1 MAYTVNYTNPGKTP
15 IIIEDQTANNS
26 TSLTL
31 IGKQYDQYGEI
42 IAENFLKVL
51 ENFSY
56 TSAPTNPTPGQL
68 WHDTSSKIL
77 KVYDASGIWK
87 PLSVVYT
94 STTSPTTNAA
104 QATGDLWTNTVTGEI
119 FVYSGSEWVELAA
132 QTQVSGMK
140 VTTRIDNA
148 TTPVTHYTIEAVNNT
163 QTIFVIS
170 TEDGWTPASSERLTD
185 NTVMNLS
192 FPILYKGINFNS
204 TGSYGIHNLSTT
216 RIDVGRST
224 QGHLILENNQYDS
237 SDGTIGAGVTLRTT
251 QNPINGSIFS
261 VRSQA
266 NTSRLWVGQSTTSV
280 GGNDFVVGFTGEIG
294 KEYDQSL
301 YNIKLA
307 SDGSISAKTISGSW
321 VATNNETVNGTI
333 SNKIVTPAGT
343 RAAID
348 ARFVERI
355 STDSLSRATAAEATA
370 TPVNIND
377 MVNDK
382 LMTPLRTRQA
392 INQYTPQLI
401 DNEITG
407 LFDDASLTN
416 TGYQKFPNG
425 LIIQWG
431 KVTVGPAGNNET
443 NVITTFPIAFVAP
456 LFSLTLGSDISYNA
470 LRISNITQTRFTT
483 TNYTERTTLSVYW
496 TAIGKWK

>member
-1 MAYTVNYTNPGKTP
+1 MTYTVNYTNPGKSP
-15 IIIEDQTANNS
+15 ILIEDQTSNNS

-31 IGKQYDQYGEI
+31 IGKQYDQYGEV
-42 IAENFLKVL
+42 IAENFLKLL

-68 WHDTSSKIL
+68 WHDSSTKTL
-77 KVYDASGIWK
+77 KVYDATNIWK

-94 STTSPTTNAA
+94 ATTSPTTNAA

-119 FVYSGSEWVELAA
+119 FVYNGSEWVELAA
-132 QTQVSGMK
+132 QTQTSGMK
-140 VTTRIDNA
+140 VTTRLDNA
-148 TTPVTHYTIEAVNNT
+148 ATPQTHYTIEAVNNT

-170 TEDGWTPASSERLTD
+170 TEDGWVPASSERLAD

-204 TGSYGIHNLSTT
+204 TISYGIHNLSTT

-224 QGHLILENNQYDS
+224 TGHVILENNSYDA
-237 SDGTIGAGVTLRTT
+237 SDGTTGAGITLRTT

-261 VRSQA
+261 VRSSA

-280 GGNDFVVGFTGEIG
+280 AGNDFVVGFTGDIG

-301 YNIKLA
+301 YNIKL
-307 SDGSISAKTISGSW
+307 STDGSISAKTISGSW

-333 SNKIVTPAGT
+333 SNKIVTPAGA

-348 ARFVERI
+348 ARTAQLI
-355 STDSLSRATAAEATA
+355 NDDTLRATFAEATA
-370 TPVNIND
+370 NPNNIND
-377 MVNDK
+377 MVNEK
-382 LMTPLRTRQA
+382 IMTPLRTRQA
-392 INQYTPQLI
+392 INQFTPKVVIDQI
-401 DNEITG
+401 DN
-407 LFDDASLTN
+407 LFDQSVLTAN
-416 TGYQKFPNG
+416 GYQKLPSG

-431 KVTVGPAGNNET
+431 KATVPGQSSVTITYPIRFTNAASVFAVNSTPINTSAGGGQT
-443 NVITTFPIAFVAP
+443 DFWGVF
-456 LFSLTLGSDISYNA
+456 
-470 LRISNITQTRFTT
+470 NITATSFEQHTRYDGTMPF
-483 TNYTERTTLSVYW
+483 YW
-496 TAIGKWK
+496 VAYGK

>member
-1 MAYTVNYTNPGKTP
+1 MTYTVNYTNPGKSP
-15 IIIEDQTANNS
+15 ILIEDQTSNNS

-31 IGKQYDQYGEI
+31 IGKQYDQYGEV
-42 IAENFLKVL
+42 IAENFLKLL

-68 WHDTSSKIL
+68 WHDSSTKTL
-77 KVYDASGIWK
+77 KVYDATNIWK

-104 QATGDLWTNTVTGEI
+104 QATGDLWTNTATGEI
-119 FVYSGSEWVELAA
+119 FVYNGSEWVELAA
-132 QTQVSGMK
+132 QTQTSGMR
-140 VTTRIDNA
+140 VTTRLDN
-148 TTPVTHYTIEAVNNT
+148 TPTPQTHYTIEAVNNA

-170 TEDGWTPASSERLTD
+170 TEDGWIPASSERLSD

-216 RIDVGRST
+216 RINVGRST
-224 QGHLILENNQYDS
+224 TGHLILENNSYDA
-237 SDGTIGAGVTLRTT
+237 SDGTTGAGITLRTT

-261 VRSQA
+261 VRSSA

-280 GGNDFVVGFTGEIG
+280 AGNDFVVGFTGDIG

-307 SDGSISAKTISGSW
+307 LDGSISAKIASGSW
-321 VATNNETVNGTI
+321 VATNNETISGTI
-333 SNKIVTPAGT
+333 TNKIVTPASA

-355 STDSLSRATAAEATA
+355 SADTLSRATFAEATA
-370 TPVNIND
+370 DLNVSDMIND
-377 MVNDK
+377 K
-382 LMTPLRTRQA
+382 IMTPRRTRQA
-392 INQYTPQLI
+392 INEYTPIVVTDQI
-401 DNEITG
+401 NQ
-407 LFDDASLTN
+407 LFDQSSISD
-416 TGYQKFPNG
+416 TGYQKFPSG

-431 KVTVGPAGNNET
+431 KITVP
-443 NVITTFPIAFVAP
+443 
-456 LFSLTLGSDISYNA
+456 FS
-470 LRISNITQTRFTT
+470 SNITVTFPVPFTLPVFSIT
-483 TNYTERTTLSVYW
+483 MGGSNLININSITKTQFTASNLTERQTLTQYW
-496 TAIGKWK
+496 TAMGKWK

>member
-1 MAYTVNYTNPGKTP
+1 MTYTVNYTNPGKSP
-15 IIIEDQTANNS
+15 ILIEDQTSNNS

-31 IGKQYDQYGEI
+31 IGKQYDQYGEV
-42 IAENFLKVL
+42 IAENFLKLL

-56 TSAPTNPTPGQL
+56 TSAPVNPTPGQL
-68 WHDTSSKIL
+68 WHDSSTKTL
-77 KVYDASGIWK
+77 KVYDATNIWK
-87 PLSVVYT
+87 PLAIIYT
-94 STTSPTTNAA
+94 ATTSPTTNAA
-104 QATGDLWTNTVTGEI
+104 QATGDLWTNTTTGEI

-132 QTQVSGMK
+132 QTQTSGMR
-140 VTTRIDNA
+140 VTTRLDNA
-148 TTPVTHYTIEAVNNT
+148 PTPQIHYTIESVNNA

-170 TEDGWTPASSERLTD
+170 TEDGWTPTSSERLTD

-204 TGSYGIHNLSTT
+204 SGSYGIHNLSTT
-216 RIDVGRST
+216 RINVGRST
-224 QGHLILENNQYDS
+224 TGHIILENNQYDA
-237 SDGTIGAGVTLRTT
+237 SDGTTGAGITLRTT

-261 VRSQA
+261 VRSSA

-280 GGNDFVVGFTGEIG
+280 AGNDFVVGFTGDIG

-301 YNIKLA
+301 YNIKL
-307 SDGSISAKTISGSW
+307 SVDGSISAKTATGSW

-355 STDSLSRATAAEATA
+355 STDTLSRATSSEATA
-370 TPVNIND
+370 NPSNIND

-382 LMTPLRTRQA
+382 VMTPLRTRQA
-392 INQYTPQLI
+392 INQFTPTVVTSQ
-401 DNEITG
+401 ITN
-407 LFDDASLTN
+407 LFNQAALN
-416 TGYQKFPNG
+416 ANGYQKLPSG

-431 KVTVGPAGNNET
+431 KATCPGNSSITITFSTPFTNISSVFAINSTPINTDAGGGQSDFWGSVQYNSH
-443 NVITTFPIAFVAP
+443 IFSATFQI
-456 LFSLTLGSDISYNA
+456 
-470 LRISNITQTRFTT
+470 
-483 TNYTERTTLSVYW
+483 
-496 TAIGKWK
+496 

>member
-1 MAYTVNYTNPGKTP
+1 MTYTVNYTNPGKSP
-15 IIIEDQTANNS
+15 ILIEDQTSNNS

-31 IGKQYDQYGEI
+31 IGKQYDQYGEV
-42 IAENFLKVL
+42 IAENFLKLL

-68 WHDTSSKIL
+68 WHDSSTKTL
-77 KVYDASGIWK
+77 KVYDATNIWK

-94 STTSPTTNAA
+94 ATTSPTTNAA
-104 QATGDLWTNTVTGEI
+104 QATGDLWTNTATGEI
-119 FVYSGSEWVELAA
+119 FVYNGSEWVELAA
-132 QTQVSGMK
+132 QTQTSGMK
-140 VTTRIDNA
+140 VTTRLDNA
-148 TTPVTHYTIEAVNNT
+148 ATPQTHYTIEAVNNT

-170 TEDGWTPASSERLTD
+170 TEDGWVPASSERLAD

-204 TGSYGIHNLSTT
+204 TNSYGMHNLSTT

-224 QGHLILENNQYDS
+224 TGHVILENNSYDA
-237 SDGTIGAGVTLRTT
+237 SDGTTGAGITLRTT

-261 VRSQA
+261 VRSSA

-280 GGNDFVVGFTGEIG
+280 AGNDFVVGFTGDIG

-301 YNIKLA
+301 YNIKL
-307 SDGSISAKTISGSW
+307 SVDGSISAKTISGSW

-333 SNKIVTPAGT
+333 SNKIVTPAGA

-348 ARFVERI
+348 ARTAQLI
-355 STDSLSRATAAEATA
+355 NDDTLLRATFAEATA
-370 TPVNIND
+370 NPININD
-377 MVNDK
+377 MVNEK
-382 LMTPLRTRQA
+382 VMTPLRTRQA
-392 INQYTPQLI
+392 INQFAPKVVIDQI
-401 DNEITG
+401 DN
-407 LFDDASLTN
+407 LFDQSSISD
-416 TGYQKFPNG
+416 TGYQKFPSG

-431 KVTVGPAGNNET
+431 KITVP
-443 NVITTFPIAFVAP
+443 
-456 LFSLTLGSDISYNA
+456 FS
-470 LRISNITQTRFTT
+470 SNITVTFPVPFTLPVFSIT
-483 TNYTERTTLSVYW
+483 MGGSNLININSITKTQFIASNLTERQTLTQYW